1 MAVSGVLAFIQP
13 FSITTIGLHALTG
26 FLFIGVVVG
35 HILNNSTALKK
46 YFKHPVAYSVMA
58 TVMVTTA
65 LFLYQPKPIQALL
78 GLSGNLGPALDLF
91 ELKETGMTYRY
102 SPDPGYK
109 MILDLRGGP
118 GFDPQ
123 NPPYLAVWLENQSF
137 YHIKTLFVTDSN
149 ESRNELPFWAF
160 KRKGWEEAKQEAE
173 AQDLVLEETLDA
185 VSGATK
191 NGSFD
196 PADYILPT
204 DQNESMP
211 YRVLFEVNQANDPS
225 SKIEDQPSLV
235 YEVEVNNYAPRTFQL
250 LELIGFPEAEEIDQK
265 VEWSLRYPDE
275 RIESAFDLVDS
286 ALLHIERQV
295 EK

>member
-1 MAVSGVLAFIQP
+1 
-13 FSITTIGLHALTG
+13 
-26 FLFIGVVVG
+26 
-35 HILNNSTALKK
+35 
-46 YFKHPVAYSVMA
+46 
-58 TVMVTTA
+58 
-65 LFLYQPKPIQALL
+65 
-78 GLSGNLGPALDLF
+78 
-91 ELKETGMTYRY
+91 
-102 SPDPGYK
+102 

-149 ESRNELPFWAF
+149 ESRKELPFWAF

-173 AQDLVLEETLDA
+173 AQDLALEESLDA

-211 YRVLFEVNQANDPS
+211 YRVLFEVNQPNDPS
-225 SKIEDQPSLV
+225 SKTEDQPSLV
-235 YEVEVNNYAPRTFQL
+235 YEVEVDNYDPRTFQI

-265 VEWSLRYPDE
+265 VEWSLRYADE
-275 RIESAFDLVDS
+275 RIESAFDLMDS